1 MLVVTF
7 TMLGDVVLARG
18 ISRYGDAVRDF
29 SPVWDQIRNDFHR
42 IESEQFDSQG
52 SRAGH
57 PWAPLSPTYEAW
69 KAKHFPGRSILQL
82 TGQMW
87 GEFAVGVGM
96 QTTIEPMR
104 LTMTPSMQRAVY
116 HQQGTRTMP
125 QRKVVDLTEEDKM
138 GWMKMIHNYVY
149 DKAKEAHLA

>member
-1 MLVVTF
+1 MLIVTF

-29 SPVWDQIRNDFHR
+29 SPVWDQIRIDFHR
-42 IESEQFDSQG
+42 IEEEQFSSEG
-52 SRAGH
+52 ARSGH

-69 KAKHFPGRSILQL
+69 KTKHFPGRSILQL

-96 QTTIEPMR
+96 QTEITPMK
-104 LTMTPSMQRAVY
+104 LTMEPSMQRAVY

-138 GWMKMIHNYVY
+138 GWIKMIHNYIY
-149 DKAKEAHLA
+149 DKAREAHLA